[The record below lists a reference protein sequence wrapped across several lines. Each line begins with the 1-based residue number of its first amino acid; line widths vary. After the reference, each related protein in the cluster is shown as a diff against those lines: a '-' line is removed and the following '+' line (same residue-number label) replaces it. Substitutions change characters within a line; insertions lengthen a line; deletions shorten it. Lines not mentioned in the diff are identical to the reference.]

1 VPGDISKH
9 TKYIVNLPYPEPRVE
24 KTSIGYAN
32 VLLKDYAGE
41 VSEFTAV
48 SLYVYQHIVSEG
60 RFEDYAR
67 IIGGISMAEMKHLE
81 LIGKTVKLLGIKPI
95 YIDSACP
102 PGQLWTSA
110 YVNFTIFIKDMLLE
124 DIKSEKKAIKN
135 YKYHISIIKD
145 RYIQELIKRII
156 KDEELHLKLFTELY
170 GKYSAAQ

>member
-1 VPGDISKH
+1 MPGDISKH
-9 TKYIVNLPYPEPRVE
+9 TKYIVNLPYPQPKVE
-24 KTSIGYAN
+24 RANIGYAN

-48 SLYVYQHIVSEG
+48 SLYVYQHMVSKG

-67 IIGGISMAEMKHLE
+67 DVGGISMVEMKHLE
-81 LIGKTVKLLGIKPI
+81 LIGKTIILLGIRPI

-102 PGQLWTSA
+102 PGRLWASA
-110 YVNFTIFIKDMLLE
+110 YVNFTISIKDMLLE
-124 DIKSEKKAIKN
+124 DIKSEKKAIRN

-156 KDEELHLKLFTELY
+156 MDEELHLKLFTELY
-170 GKYSAAQ
+170 EKYSAV